1 MLEKIDA
8 KVFNNVMVFHNGKL
22 IFKRPKVRLFKLGD
36 EHKYMHEGSD
46 ESFETIEI
54 AGVKIAIFVCFE
66 LRFKELWQKA
76 EGADVIVAPSWW
88 GKPRAQ
94 HFASITQTLAI
105 INECYVVASDS
116 ENAECSGLSAIIT
129 PQGIVTRNGN
139 TPCLEVEYKKKD
151 ITLMRRYIDTGIE

>member
-8 KVFNNVMVFHNGKL
+8 KVFNNVMVFHDGKL
-22 IFKRPKVRLFKLGD
+22 IFKRPKVRLFKLGN
-36 EHKYMHEGSD
+36 EHKYMSEGSD
-46 ESFETIEI
+46 AHFETIEV
-54 AGVKIAIFVCFE
+54 AGIKIAIFVCFE

-76 EGADVIVAPSWW
+76 EGADVIVVPSWW

-116 ENAECSGLSAIIT
+116 KNAECSGLSAIIT
-129 PQGIVTRNGN
+129 PQGIVTNGN